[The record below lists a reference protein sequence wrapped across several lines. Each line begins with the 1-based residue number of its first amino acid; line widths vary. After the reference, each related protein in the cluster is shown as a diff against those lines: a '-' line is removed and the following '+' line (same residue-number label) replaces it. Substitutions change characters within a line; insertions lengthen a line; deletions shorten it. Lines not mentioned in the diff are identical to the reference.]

1 MTDQTTTTT
10 SEIPQEWVEKWPVR
24 DRMNSTAALPYAYI
38 VDPEDKLKAIPDW
51 SMVAVLYQAFDYL
64 DQQHSL
70 RETAAWVTEKAGKK
84 ISHQGL
90 NNIWK
95 RLRGH
100 DKTNPRTK
108 KLKER
113 KKSLTAS
120 TPEGRKADEL
130 RRRRAGAKRSLTVA
144 QKRINEF
151 KTTLKD
157 KSPDL
162 AESITLHSDS
172 LDFDAV
178 PSTNDVHIIFQPN
191 PGPQTEFLAAPEQEV
206 LYGGAAGGGKT
217 YGLLADPMRYFD
229 NKNYNGL
236 ILRRTNDELRELI
249 WKSQE
254 IYPIAFPGARWA
266 EKKSQWTFPSG
277 ARLWL
282 TYLEREEDVLRYQGQ
297 AFSYIA
303 FDELT
308 QHATPFSWNY
318 MRSRLRTTDSTLP
331 VFMRATS
338 NPGGPGHSWVKRM
351 FIDPSPANKSFVATD
366 IDTGK
371 PLLYP
376 EGHAKAG
383 QPLFSRRFIPA
394 TLKDNPYLYN
404 EGAYEANLLSLPEM
418 QRRQL
423 LEGDWAIADGAAF
436 PEFRVSTHV
445 IDPYDIPSNWRRFRS
460 CDYGYSSHSAVH
472 WFAIDPAYETLVVYR
487 ELYVSKLT
495 GRDLAKEILRLERGD
510 SVQYG
515 ILDSSCWHTRGQT
528 GPSIAEEMIAE
539 GCRWRPAD
547 RTAGARVAGRNRLH
561 EVLKVKQESGIP
573 GIVFFNHCRQIIA
586 DMQVI
591 PSDPKG
597 SDDIDSRYA
606 SDHAYDSIRYGVMS
620 RPRAKSPFDFGD
632 RVTSSWRPADPIMGY

>member
-1 MTDQTTTTT
+1 MTDPKTP
-10 SEIPQEWVEKWPVR
+10 SDIPALWLEQWPIR
-24 DRMNSTAALPYAYI
+24 DRVNSSAALPYAYI

-191 PGPQTEFLAAPEQEV
+191 SGPQTEFLAAPEQEV

-254 IYPIAFPGARWA
+254 IYPTAFPGARWA

-308 QHATPFSWNY
+308 QHATPFAWNY

-404 EGAYEANLLSLPEM
+404 EGVYEANLLSLPEM

>member
-70 RETAAWVTEKAGKK
+70 RETAAWVSDKAGKK

-157 KSPDL
+157 KSTDL

-191 PGPQTEFLAAPEQEV
+191 SGPQTEFLAAPEQEV

-254 IYPIAFPGARWA
+254 IYPTAFPGARWA

-308 QHATPFSWNY
+308 QHATPFAWNY

-404 EGAYEANLLSLPEM
+404 EGVYEANLLSLPEM

-472 WFAIDPAYETLVVYR
+472 WFAIDPAYETLIVYR